1 MIDDR
6 IEVDYLVVGAGAGG
20 MAFAD
25 ALIAE
30 SDRTAVL
37 VDRRH
42 APGGHWNDAYPF
54 VRLHH
59 PSAYYGVN
67 SLPLGEN
74 SIDQTGPNAGF
85 YEAASAPEI
94 CAYYDRVVRALL
106 ATGRVQFFPLSD
118 YERASDGG
126 HHVVSRLTGRRFHVV
141 VRRKLVDA
149 TYLETAIPATH
160 RRNFEVD
167 EGARCVPINALARI
181 GAPSERYVVLGSG
194 KTAMDACLWLLDQGV
209 SPARIRWVK
218 PREAWVLDRAH
229 GQPLAQVGAVV
240 EGVARQAEAAAAAET
255 VADLF
260 ARLETAGQMLRVDPR
275 ISPTMYRCATVNARE
290 LQQLRR
296 IEDVV
301 RRGRVRRV
309 DPHGITLEHGSVSG
323 APDDLYI
330 DCTAV
335 AFERKAVRPMFEADR
350 ITLQPLR
357 TCQPCFNSALI
368 GHLEA
373 TRDDLEEKNRLCPP
387 NPYPVVSEDWLRM
400 FVSSNT
406 TQFHWTQDSDLA
418 EWLNRSRLNVSRGIK
433 ERRNEPELRAALQRL
448 KQSMGPALTNLVR
461 LQQA

>member
-1 MIDDR
+1 MIADR
-6 IEVDYLVVGAGAGG
+6 IEADYLVVGAGAGG
-20 MAFAD
+20 MAFTD

-54 VRLHH
+54 VRLHQ

-67 SLPLGEN
+67 SLPLGRD
-74 SIDQTGPNAGF
+74 SIDQSGPNAGF
-85 YEAASAPEI
+85 YEVASGPEI
-94 CAYYDRVVRALL
+94 CGYFDGAMRALL

-118 YERASDGG
+118 YGAAPDGS
-126 HHVVSRLTGRRFHVV
+126 HRIVSRVTGQERHVT

-149 TYLETAIPATH
+149 TYLETSVPATH

-167 EGARCVPINALARI
+167 EGVRCVPINALARI
-181 GAPSERYVVLGSG
+181 DAPSARYVVLGSG

-209 SPARIRWVK
+209 SPTRVRWVK
-218 PREAWVLDRAH
+218 PREAWLHDRVYS
-229 GQPLAQVGAVV
+229 QPLAQVGAML

-260 ARLETAGQMLRVDPR
+260 RRLEAAGQLLRIDERVT
-275 ISPTMYRCATVNARE
+275 PTMYRCATVSARE
-290 LQQLRR
+290 LQPLRR

-301 RRGRVRRV
+301 RLGRVRRLA
-309 DPHGITLEHGSVSG
+309 PHGMTLEHGSVNG

-330 DCTAV
+330 DCTAI
-335 AFERKAVRPMFEADR
+335 AFGDTPVRPVFGADR

-357 TCQPCFNSALI
+357 TCQPCFNSALV
-368 GHLEA
+368 GYLEA
-373 TRDDLEEKNRLCPP
+373 TRDDLDEKNRLCPP
-387 NPYPVVSEDWLRM
+387 NPYPARPKDWLRM
-400 FVSSNT
+400 FVASNMA
-406 TQFHWTQDSDLA
+406 QFNWSQDRDLA
-418 EWLNRSRLNVSRGIK
+418 AWIERSRLNVSRGTK
-433 ERRNEPELRAALQRL
+433 ERRHEPEIRAPLQRL
-448 KQSMGPALTNLVR
+448 KQSMGPALENLVR

>member
-1 MIDDR
+1 MIDER

-25 ALIAE
+25 SLIAE

-67 SLPLGEN
+67 SLPLGED
-74 SIDQTGPNAGF
+74 SIDQRGPNAGF
-85 YEAASAPEI
+85 YETATASEI
-94 CAYYDRVVRALL
+94 CAYFDRVVRALR
-106 ATGRVQFFPLSD
+106 ATGRVQFFPLSE
-118 YERASDGG
+118 YELAPDGR
-126 HHVVSRLTGRRFHVV
+126 HHVVSRLTGRRFQVT

-149 TYLETAIPATH
+149 TYLETSIPATH
-160 RRNFEVD
+160 QRNFEVA
-167 EGARCVPINALARI
+167 EGVRCVPINALARI
-181 GAPSERYVVLGSG
+181 GAPSERYVVLGAG

-209 SPARIRWVK
+209 PPARIRWVK
-218 PREAWVLDRAH
+218 PREAWLLDRTYS
-229 GQPLAQVGAVV
+229 QPLAQVATAV

-260 ARLETAGQMLRVDPR
+260 VRLEAAGQVLRVDPR
-275 ISPTMYRCATVNARE
+275 VSPTMYRCATVDARE
-290 LQQLRR
+290 LHQLRR
-296 IEDVV
+296 VEDVV
-301 RRGRVRRV
+301 RLGRVGRLE
-309 DPHGITLEHGSVSG
+309 PHGITLEHGSVNG

-330 DCTAV
+330 DCTAI
-335 AFERKAVRPMFEADR
+335 AFERKAVRPMFEAGR

-387 NPYPVVSEDWLRM
+387 NPYPVVPEDWMRM
-400 FVSSNT
+400 FVAST
-406 TQFHWTQDSDLA
+406 MTQFNWSQDPDLA
-418 EWLNRSRLNVSRGIK
+418 QWVNRSRLNVARGTK
-433 ERRNEPELRAALQRL
+433 ERRNEPDLRAAQQRL
-448 KQSMGPALTNLVR
+448 KQSMGPALANLVR